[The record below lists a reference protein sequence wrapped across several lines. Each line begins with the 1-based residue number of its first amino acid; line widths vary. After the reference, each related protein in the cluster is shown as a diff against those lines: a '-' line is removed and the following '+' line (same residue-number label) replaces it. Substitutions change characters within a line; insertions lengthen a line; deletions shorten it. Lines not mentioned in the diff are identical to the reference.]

1 MLDGEAERGARVAA
15 GLRVFSEV
23 FPPWWSEGGEDEIDP
38 DTLDML
44 DPLRSLLAQRF
55 GSVRAGLERL
65 NLTEQGAIACGF
77 IARDAE
83 DAIMLRRLW
92 LLSLYSSRVEARS
105 FLPFPDRPASP
116 DDGSAAHSRWYL

>member
-1 MLDGEAERGARVAA
+1 LLHSEAEPGARVAE

-23 FPPWWSEGGEDEIDP
+23 VPPWWGEGGEGEIDP

-44 DPLRSLLAQRF
+44 DPLRNLLAQRF

-65 NLTEQGAIACGF
+65 NLTEEGGIACGF

-83 DAIMLRRLW
+83 DAIQLRRLW
-92 LLSLYSSRVEARS
+92 LMNLYSSRIEARAC
-105 FLPFPDRPASP
+105 FPVPDRPASP
-116 DDGSAAHSRWYL
+116 DDDPGRWYL